1 MVTKSTMPTHEWSHK
16 YHNMEISYHQFAK
29 QSIAVLAAVS
39 SERGVDLVSLF
50 KDSVNI
56 TKFKMYLQD
65 LRDKYIFDDIC
76 LYMDNLS
83 VHRSKVVK
91 ERMDELGFAYIY
103 SPAYSPEFNPIES
116 VFSIAKN

>member
-1 MVTKSTMPTHEWSHK
+1 M
-16 YHNMEISYHQFAK
+16 
-29 QSIAVLAAVS
+29 
-39 SERGVDLVSLF
+39 
-50 KDSVNI
+50 
-56 TKFKMYLQD
+56 QD